1 MLGGKGASLKS
12 EYLFYA
18 FFTFAL
24 GNLAWRYFRS
34 GSFTGAMLGG
44 KIKREVGQVAI
55 AKGVASSQNLKV
67 HAMES
72 SEGESFVGI
81 AIVSKA
87 PLAASMIPIKLSKSQ
102 AQDLARLLQQA
113 TV

>member
-1 MLGGKGASLKS
+1 LKP

-18 FFTFAL
+18 FFAFAV

-44 KIKREVGQVAI
+44 KIKREIGHVAI
-55 AKGVASSQNLKV
+55 SSGVASSQNLKV

-72 SEGESFVGI
+72 SDSDPFVGI
-81 AIVSKA
+81 ALVSKA
-87 PLAASMIPIKLSKSQ
+87 PLAASMIPIKLSRSQ
-102 AQDLARLLQQA
+102 AQELARLLQQA
-113 TV
+113 VVG

>member
-1 MLGGKGASLKS
+1 MKS

-18 FFTFAL
+18 FLALVL

-44 KIKREVGQVAI
+44 KIKREIGQVAI
-55 AKGVASSQNLKV
+55 ASGVASSQNLKV

-72 SEGESFVGI
+72 SDGESFVGI
-81 AIVSKA
+81 ALVSKA
-87 PLAASMIPIKLSKSQ
+87 PLAASMVPIKLSRSQ
-102 AQDLARLLQQA
+102 AQELARLLQQA
-113 TV
+113 VAG